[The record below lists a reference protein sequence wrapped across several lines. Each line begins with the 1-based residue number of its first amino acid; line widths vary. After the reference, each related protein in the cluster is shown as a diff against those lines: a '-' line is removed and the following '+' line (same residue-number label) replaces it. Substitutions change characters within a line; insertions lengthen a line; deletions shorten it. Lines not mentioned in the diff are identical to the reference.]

1 MASLKDNIATVGRAA
16 IAKRAEVEAAVMA
29 KVIDARAARD
39 ACGKEVDL
47 RKEHLAALEA
57 KPIDSLPDEDAAI
70 REHLMSVEVA
80 KSRFKIA
87 EKRFEAA
94 DAAFAQ
100 AQSELEADRTV
111 QAPAFEQA
119 SLARERIA
127 EDFDQEFPD
136 HAQAIITL
144 VESTIEVERQAAR
157 GNEKPT
163 GVGRAVRAVRELI
176 TGSPTLRIELVD
188 KGGAVLWRGDQST
201 TSATDTAR

>member
-119 SLARERIA
+119 SLVRERIA
-127 EDFDQEFPD
+127 EDFDQDFPD
-136 HAQAIITL
+136 HAKAIIKL
-144 VESTIEVERQAAR
+144 IESTIEVERQAAR
-157 GNEKPT
+157 HREAHGRRSSGASRSRAHNGKPDAT
-163 GVGRAVRAVRELI
+163 HRAPR
-176 TGSPTLRIELVD
+176 
-188 KGGAVLWRGDQST
+188 
-201 TSATDTAR
+201 